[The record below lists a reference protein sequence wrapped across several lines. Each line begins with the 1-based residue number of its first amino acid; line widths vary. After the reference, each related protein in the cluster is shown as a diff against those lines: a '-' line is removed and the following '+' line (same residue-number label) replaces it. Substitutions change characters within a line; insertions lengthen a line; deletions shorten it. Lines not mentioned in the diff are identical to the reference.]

1 MKVNK
6 AEHDAVKRHVTQEIA
21 DSLCLNDACGEVIF
35 HAYDELYGPMID
47 FSDETCAERI
57 SRMQTYAIDLLQELN
72 PQIVRDGELACR
84 SFDLF
89 VEVRHDM
96 WAFYDRATDE
106 QPHVVVG
113 WGLGSYSAVEYDLD
127 GDVVRYG
134 TGKTPQDALYAMR
147 LVIDG
152 WED

>member
-1 MKVNK
+1 
-6 AEHDAVKRHVTQEIA
+6 
-21 DSLCLNDACGEVIF
+21 
-35 HAYDELYGPMID
+35 
-47 FSDETCAERI
+47 
-57 SRMQTYAIDLLQELN
+57 
-72 PQIVRDGELACR
+72 
-84 SFDLF
+84 
-89 VEVRHDM
+89 M

-113 WGLGSYSAVEYDLD
+113 WGLGCYSAVEYDLD
-127 GDVVRYG
+127 GDAVSYG

>member
-1 MKVNK
+1 MKVSKVEYN
-6 AEHDAVKRHVTQEIA
+6 AVKKYVTQEIA
-21 DSLCLNDACGEVIF
+21 DGMCLNDACAEAIF
-35 HAYDELYGPMID
+35 AAYHELYGHTID
-47 FSDETCAERI
+47 CDYEIRDERI

>member
-1 MKVNK
+1 MKVSKVEYN
-6 AEHDAVKRHVTQEIA
+6 AVKKYVTREIA
-21 DSLCLNDACGEVIF
+21 DGMCLNDACAEAIF
-35 HAYDELYGPMID
+35 AAYDELYGQMID
-47 FSDETCAERI
+47 CDYEIRDERI

-113 WGLGSYSAVEYDLD
+113 WGIGSYSAVEYDLD

>member
-1 MKVNK
+1 MKVSKVEYN
-6 AEHDAVKRHVTQEIA
+6 AVKKYVTQEIA
-21 DSLCLNDACGEVIF
+21 DSMCLNDACAEAIF
-35 HAYDELYGPMID
+35 AAYHELYGQTID
-47 FSDETCAERI
+47 CDYEVRDERI